1 MPPKKPPRTA
11 SRSLI
16 LIVLILIGTNIAT
29 VYYFTFIDQQNL
41 SLDIGDVTGES
52 AEQYIGQTVTIA
64 GYLVQASEF
73 VFLVTNPL
81 HFWENF
87 LNASNHMLVTGIPSS
102 SMPQLVGRW
111 VEVTGAVYYESDQQ
125 GGLVGIEYQSHEV
138 AEPDTVA
145 FQGCRDTLVSAA
157 DLEDLVGLIDTNS
170 EKYAVLYS
178 GGIRSFYAYYR
189 YWNDLVW
196 MYWTLLIFGYDSDN
210 IFVVYK
216 DGLPENSEM
225 PVHFPATSAAM
236 DELFANL
243 SAEMGSADSL
253 FFYTSNHGSED
264 GLYEWDPT
272 EFDPDLINQL
282 THTQIADWLDSITCH
297 HMMIIMGQCYS
308 GAYLPYLSAPNR
320 IIMTASDD
328 DESSWSCDDEGEWD
342 EFLFHFISALL
353 QFQINGDGVPVWAD
367 ITNNGRVSLA
377 EAFGYAATMDSR
389 DETPLYDD
397 NGDGIASTLGN
408 IVGTDSDFGN
418 DIYL

>member
-1 MPPKKPPRTA
+1 MPQKKAQRSE

-16 LIVLILIGTNIAT
+16 IIVLILIGTNIAT
-29 VYYFTFIDQQNL
+29 VYYFTFIAQQNL
-41 SLDIGDVTGES
+41 PLDIGDVTGES
-52 AEQYIGQTVTIA
+52 AEQYIGQTIIVA

-111 VEVTGAVYYESDQQ
+111 VEVTGVIYYESDQQ

-138 AEPDTVA
+138 SDPDNVA

-216 DGLPENSEM
+216 DGVPENSEM
-225 PVHFPATSAAM
+225 PVHYPATSAAM
-236 DELFANL
+236 DDLFANL
-243 SAEMGSADSL
+243 SVEMGSADSL
-253 FFYTSNHGSED
+253 FFYTSNHGSEE

-272 EFDPDLINQL
+272 EYDPELINQL

-397 NGDGIASTLGN
+397 NGDGLASTIGN

>member
-1 MPPKKPPRTA
+1 MPQKKAQRSE

-16 LIVLILIGTNIAT
+16 IIVLILIGTNIAT
-29 VYYFTFIDQQNL
+29 VYYFTFIAQQNL
-41 SLDIGDVTGES
+41 PLDIGDVTGES
-52 AEQYIGQTVTIA
+52 AEQYIGQTIIVA

-111 VEVTGAVYYESDQQ
+111 VEVTGVIYYESDQQ

-138 AEPDTVA
+138 SDPDNVA

-216 DGLPENSEM
+216 DGVPENSEM
-225 PVHFPATSAAM
+225 PVHYPATSAAM
-236 DELFANL
+236 DDLFANL
-243 SAEMGSADSL
+243 SVEMGSADSL
-253 FFYTSNHGSED
+253 FFYTSNHGSEE

-272 EFDPDLINQL
+272 EYDPELINQL

-397 NGDGIASTLGN
+397 NGDGIASTIGN

>member
-282 THTQIADWLDSITCH
+282 THTQVADWLDSITCH